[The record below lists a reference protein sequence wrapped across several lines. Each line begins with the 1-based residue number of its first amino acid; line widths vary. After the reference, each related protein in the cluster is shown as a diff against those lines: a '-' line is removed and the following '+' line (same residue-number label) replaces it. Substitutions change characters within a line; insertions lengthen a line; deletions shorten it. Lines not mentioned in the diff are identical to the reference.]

1 MPRKEFPAKVK
12 VEAFTRANGRCE
24 CCTARLSVGNTEY
37 DHRIACGVGGD
48 GSAANCVVL
57 CKNCHRV
64 KTRSD
69 VAVIAKA
76 KRRQRQFAGV
86 RKPRR
91 ITRWRN
97 MRGEI
102 VEAPR
107 ER

>member
-1 MPRKEFPAKVK
+1 MRVEFAAKVK
-12 VEAFTRANGRCE
+12 AEAFQRANGHCE
-24 CCTARLSVGNTEY
+24 KCTAKLYPGKYEY
-37 DHRIACGVGGD
+37 DHEIPCALGGD
-48 GSAANCVVL
+48 ASVSNCVVK

-86 RKPRR
+86 RKPRT